1 MSAGVAVQGPT
12 TWRQDI
18 GVAACVCIAHA
29 FSHFFQLGLP
39 LLFPFLRDEFGLSWA
54 QLGFTQT
61 VFYGVSGLM
70 QTPGGY
76 AVDRFGPRA
85 TVTAGLVAASLA
97 IVLSASAGSY
107 GWLIVAAVLGGVGN
121 SVFHPGDLTLLN
133 QKIDPRRLGYAFSV
147 HNVGG
152 NLGWVFAPLIIPP
165 LAIAFG
171 WRTSLAVV
179 GLAGI
184 AWAVFFV
191 SRSSLSGVAGV
202 AGLAASARTGSGR
215 QARSLARLRALVTPP
230 VLMCFF
236 FYMMI
241 AMALTGFNNFAP
253 SALQQIYPIDYHTAA
268 SAITF
273 IAIGG
278 IAGTLIGGVVA
289 VRATHHNRVA
299 FGGIM
304 AASVFAAIIASGQ
317 AGTAVV
323 LACIAAIGFCVGITN
338 PSRDTLVREIA
349 PPHARG
355 QVYGFVYS
363 GLDAGAGLAPIAL
376 GLLLDHDLPRWVFA
390 GSALCL
396 VLAAPAVL
404 ELRRGARRV
413 ATPGTG

>member
-1 MSAGVAVQGPT
+1 MTGATSVPLT
-12 TWRQDI
+12 SWRQDI
-18 GVAACVCIAHA
+18 GVASCVSVAHA

-39 LLFPFLRDEFGLSWA
+39 LLFPFLRDAFGLSWA
-54 QLGFTQT
+54 ELGFTQT

-76 AVDRFGPRA
+76 AVDRFGPRM
-85 TVTAGLVAASLA
+85 TVTGGLLAASLA
-97 IVLSASAGSY
+97 ILLSACATSY
-107 GWLIVAAVLGGVGN
+107 LWLLLAAVIGGIGN

-152 NLGWVFAPLIIPP
+152 NLGWVISPLVIPP
-165 LAIAFG
+165 LAVAFG
-171 WRTSLAVV
+171 WRWSLAAV
-179 GLAGI
+179 GMAGLV
-184 AWAVFFV
+184 WAAFFV
-191 SRSSLSGVAGV
+191 TRSSL
-202 AGLAASARTGSGR
+202 AASKDGPGTAGRSAVPRTTSI
-215 QARSLARLRALVTPP
+215 ASLRALVTPA

-253 SALQQIYPIDYHTAA
+253 SALQQVYPIDYHTAA

-278 IAGTLIGGVVA
+278 IAGTLLGGVVA

-299 FGGIM
+299 FGGIV
-304 AASVFAAIIASGQ
+304 AAAFFAAVIATGM

-323 LACIAAIGFCVGITN
+323 LGCVAAIGFFVGITN

-349 PPHARG
+349 PAHARG
-355 QVYGFVYS
+355 RVYGFVYS
-363 GLDAGAGLAPIAL
+363 GLDAGAALAPVVL
-376 GLLLDHDLPRWVFA
+376 GFLLDHDLPRWVFA

-396 VLAAPAVL
+396 LVAAPAVL
-404 ELRRGARRV
+404 ELRRR
-413 ATPGTG
+413 PGEPG